1 MPKIISMHQAQY
13 LPWMGLFK
21 KILESDVFVILDDVQ
36 YAKNGWYNRNKIRTS
51 TGWMWLTLPIKSH
64 LGDKYNQVKID
75 NMQNWRKKH
84 SSAIQINY
92 QKSKYFEK
100 YWRQIQNIYEKNHE
114 FMFDINL
121 DFILFFL
128 DILGINKKIIFSS
141 ELNIQKTGS
150 DRILEICKSLQA
162 DIYLSGE
169 MGKTYLKED
178 DFTKNQIE
186 IIYQN
191 FQHPTYGQTY
201 DPFVPNLA
209 FVDLLFNEGNNS
221 LNIIQNAKT
230 S

>member
-1 MPKIISMHQAQY
+1 
-13 LPWMGLFK
+13 
-21 KILESDVFVILDDVQ
+21 
-36 YAKNGWYNRNKIRTS
+36 
-51 TGWMWLTLPIKSH
+51 LTLPIKSH

-75 NMQNWRKKH
+75 NIQNWRKKH

-121 DFILFFL
+121 DFILLFL

-178 DFTKNQIE
+178 DFTKNQID

-191 FQHPTYGQTY
+191 FQHPTYRQTY
-201 DPFVPNLA
+201 DPFIPNLA

-221 LNIIQNAKT
+221 LNIIQNAKN